1 MKKILDAYEKIE
13 FDMLIIEGE
22 KYKFNN
28 LTLLES
34 FELESFEANR
44 RNKLGI

>member
-1 MKKILDAYEKIE
+1 
-13 FDMLIIEGE
+13 MLIIEGE

-34 FELESFEANR
+34 FEANR